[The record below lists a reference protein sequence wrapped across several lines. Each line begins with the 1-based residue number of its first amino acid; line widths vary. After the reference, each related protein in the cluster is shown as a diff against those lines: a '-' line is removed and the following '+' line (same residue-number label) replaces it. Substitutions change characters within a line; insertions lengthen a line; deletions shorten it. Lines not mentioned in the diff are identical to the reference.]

1 MTLIQDVTRL
11 VGELGEASADD
22 LGPYMRHASRK
33 QILSALNNAAHQG
46 KIECLRQL
54 PRTENG
60 AGVGVFVVVG
70 VQPIHRPRT
79 KPLPVNSIFQLGD
92 RAAQGVS
99 A

>member
-1 MTLIQDVTRL
+1 MTLIQEVTRL

-54 PRTENG
+54 PRTDKG
-60 AGVGVFVVVG
+60 AGLGVYVVAG
-70 VQPIHRPRT
+70 TPPAHRSWAGT
-79 KPLPVNSIFQLGD
+79 LPVNSIFQLGD
-92 RAAQGVS
+92 RAAGAS